1 MNVKIL
7 CLVLGLVAGAAVGWL
22 TRPQVAEIRLPGIDI
37 KVQGEGPRGGLT
49 SEQGRHIGLAAVVG
63 AIIGLGIGFVADR
76 RR

>member
-1 MNVKIL
+1 MNLKIL
-7 CLVLGLVAGAAVGWL
+7 CLALGLVAGGIVGWI
-22 TRPQVAEIRLPGIDI
+22 TRPEVAEIRLPGMEI

-49 SEQGRHIGLAAVVG
+49 SKQSTHVGLAAVVG